1 MDREVYTLKVFST
14 RMEYDSFE
22 LGLTPHENEEAN
34 DYYGMNFNVT
44 VWCRRQQ
51 CAKLWG
57 KLYDENLV
65 YATGMDILNVAD
77 PVGREEVAL
86 AEAFNGC
93 QELCAR
99 TEEWQN
105 IQGFSGYLQGLFVMP
120 QFRRRGIGSYL
131 LTHLEHILRHAMNI
145 RIRAVGISPMPAA
158 EPSSYKTL
166 LTGLFVMMRTPC
178 LRTWDT
184 RASTSVWA
192 RRLSL
197 PGLSA
202 SVIEE
207 ARSASLVSER
217 LAQTPFA
224 VCAALNVAS
233 SSPLAHASI
242 SSPHEESSRNLT
254 TKRLISFSERNLPNA
269 SL

>member
-65 YATGMDILNVAD
+65 YSTGMDILNVAD

-93 QELCAR
+93 QELCVK

-158 EPSSYKTL
+158 EPDGDVIEDMNL
-166 LTGLFVMMRTPC
+166 LGQNRKLLEKCGWHEIP
-178 LRTWDT
+178 D
-184 RASTSVWA
+184 
-192 RRLSL
+192 LSL
-197 PGLSA
+197 QGMMYGNYEE
-202 SVIEE
+202 EE
-207 ARSASLVSER
+207 AAGTGYYVRVFR
-217 LAQTPFA
+217 P
-224 VCAALNVAS
+224 V
-233 SSPLAHASI
+233 
-242 SSPHEESSRNLT
+242 
-254 TKRLISFSERNLPNA
+254 
-269 SL
+269 